1 MAEKETSTVGSNLG
15 QILVLMGLIL
25 VYGGGSVFL
34 CLELITDGKFAETGD
49 VDDRIPL
56 YIRFGIPTLLI
67 GFGILFFTVLLQRI
81 KAAKTDKYSDVQI

>member
-1 MAEKETSTVGSNLG
+1 
-15 QILVLMGLIL
+15 MGLIL

-34 CLELITDGKFAETGD
+34 CWELITDGKFAETGD

-67 GFGILFFTVLLQRI
+67 GFGLFPWDVPPALAIVNIGIWPIIMGLTMFLQQ
-81 KAAKTDKYSDVQI
+81 KLNPQ